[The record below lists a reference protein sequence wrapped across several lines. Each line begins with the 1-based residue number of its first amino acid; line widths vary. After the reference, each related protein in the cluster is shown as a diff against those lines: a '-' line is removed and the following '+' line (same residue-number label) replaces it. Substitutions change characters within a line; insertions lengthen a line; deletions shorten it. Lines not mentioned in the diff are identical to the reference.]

1 MWSHTEK
8 NANVK
13 NTNQKKNPQPERDH
27 INYGSEPR
35 AAIRQSSLSDGI
47 MIMMATGG
55 GRGGRFLI
63 PPTLRLVGLISD
75 ESSWPSKKELLAD
88 N

>member
-1 MWSHTEK
+1 MESHRKKCQRKKYEP
-8 NANVK
+8 
-13 NTNQKKNPQPERDH
+13 KKNPQPERDH
-27 INYGSEPR
+27 VNYGSEPR

-55 GRGGRFLI
+55 GRGRFLI

-75 ESSWPSKKELLAD
+75 VSSWPSKKELLAD